1 MSDTHK
7 SASLAHQVSRAVV
20 WNTLFVPLRMLAEIA
35 ATALKLTVLP
45 VAAYGLLALVSG
57 AASAFGTW
65 IDLGTTRALPKFI
78 PETMR
83 TRGPSAVIRLIGV
96 VFFAQAVLLISI
108 AIGLAV
114 QQQPYIASLAD
125 KVRADTRIDSAAQ
138 TLLHTILQEQGWI
151 FIAVIIV
158 LLTMGVCYDVLMA
171 YLNSFFKQRA
181 WNGITLLAGLLPQIL
196 AVAAIVGAQAT
207 TDPLRWSVVG
217 ILLASALAPT
227 IAVLVATWQ
236 VVRIWRAGHDIEETH
251 QIPDS
256 RWLPAG
262 FLKYTG
268 VSYLMTMTDFIAG
281 KSFAVYLTSSLS
293 DAAMLWAG
301 ASLVGM
307 VLSYL
312 YTPLVGITV
321 PLFTRVRAGEGGSIQ
336 AAFAS
341 IVRIQLLLLVPGG
354 VALMLLAKPAL
365 LILTPQYADAVGLVY
380 VLVPCLFLES
390 LLTVAHNVMIVYEK
404 LTLVTIGRLL
414 TLVVIPLGFW
424 LGDRYG
430 VVGLALAYGSAR
442 VVAGLWATFWGWR
455 TIKLIWPWQFS
466 ARVCGAT
473 LLMAL
478 GIYACTALFPTPVG
492 HTDLMARIQL
502 IPGYALVGLVNL
514 GVFVAALRLFGGLE
528 TSDRDHLLRL
538 KLPFKA
544 WLMRVL

>member
-1 MSDTHK
+1 MSEAQK
-7 SASLAHQVSRAVV
+7 PASLSQQVSRAVV
-20 WNTLFVPLRMLAEIA
+20 WNTFFVPLRMLAEIA

-83 TRGPSAVIRLIGV
+83 TRGPSAVIRLIGA
-96 VFFAQAVLLISI
+96 VFLAQALLLIGI
-108 AIGLAV
+108 AVGLAF
-114 QQQPYIASLAD
+114 QQQSYLASLAD
-125 KVRADTRIDSAAQ
+125 KIQADTRIDSAAQ
-138 TLLHTILQEQGWI
+138 TVLHTILHEQGWM

-181 WNGITLLAGLLPQIL
+181 WNGITLMAGLLPQIL
-196 AVAAIVGAQAT
+196 AVVAIVGAQASA
-207 TDPLRWSVVG
+207 DPLRWSVVG
-217 ILLASALAPT
+217 ILVASALAPT

-236 VVRIWRAGHDIEETH
+236 VVRIWRAGNDVVATPAPHEA
-251 QIPDS
+251 
-256 RWLPAG
+256 RWLPNG

-336 AAFAS
+336 GAFAS

-404 LTLVTIGRLL
+404 LTIVTIGRML
-414 TLVVIPLGFW
+414 TLVVIPLGIW
-424 LGDRYG
+424 LGELYG
-430 VVGLALAYGSAR
+430 VVGLALAYGIAR
-442 VVAGLWATFWGWR
+442 VIAGLWATVWGWR
-455 TIKLIWPWQFS
+455 QLNLVWPWQFS
-466 ARVCGAT
+466 GRVVAAT
-473 LLMAL
+473 SLMAL
-478 GIYACTALFPTPVG
+478 GIYACTFLSTVPTAT
-492 HTDLMARIQL
+492 TDLMARLQL
-502 IPGYALVGLVNL
+502 IPGYAVIGVVNL
-514 GVFVAALRLFGGLE
+514 VLFGATLRLCGGLD
-528 TSDRDHLLRL
+528 TSDREQLFRL

-544 WLMRVL
+544 WIMRVL